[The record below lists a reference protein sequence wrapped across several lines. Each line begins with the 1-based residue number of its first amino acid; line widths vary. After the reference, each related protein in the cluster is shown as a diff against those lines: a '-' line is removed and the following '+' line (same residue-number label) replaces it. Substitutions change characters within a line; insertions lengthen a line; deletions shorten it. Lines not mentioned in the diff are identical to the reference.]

1 MTNSGDAAE
10 QVVRLSLEG
19 FEVAAKLTG
28 SAAKNIAILLASVL
42 KQEAT
47 QANKT
52 RGKARLTNMIKSGKE
67 LKVFSIP
74 NKDLKK
80 FTEQAKRYGVL
91 YCVLRDKNTNGDNVP
106 IDIIARA
113 EDASKIQRIVE
124 RFELGKVD
132 KVAIVT
138 ESQKAVEKR
147 EALEKDKPTKTK
159 NEIIT
164 EEATRKPIQKDG
176 YSQSNPTVAKT
187 DKNPPSRQN
196 SEPADMRTDK
206 GAESDGP
213 KKPSVKEKLDR
224 YKAQSKQQKEAE
236 RKEPEVDKTKSN
248 SAPKQT
254 VHKQPKNK
262 PRNRKRG
269 NYNDK
274 QFYSCKGRRSATET
288 FQRRICRENESGK
301 GSSISDVGRRRKSD
315 CFRPGEV
322 QSIP

>member
-1 MTNSGDAAE
+1 MTNGGDAAE

-19 FEVAAKLTG
+19 FEVAARLTG
-28 SAAKNIAILLASVL
+28 SAAKNVAILLASVL

-91 YCVLRDKNTNGDNVP
+91 YCVLRDKNTKGDNVP

-132 KVAIVT
+132 KAAIVT

-147 EALEKDKPTKTK
+147 EALEKEKPAINYGYIEGVMAPDGEEQDAYILGV
-159 NEIIT
+159 NEPVKKFTGKII
-164 EEATRKPIQKDG
+164 AI
-176 YSQSNPTVAKT
+176 V
-187 DKNPPSRQN
+187 
-196 SEPADMRTDK
+196 
-206 GAESDGP
+206 
-213 KKPSVKEKLDR
+213 
-224 YKAQSKQQKEAE
+224 
-236 RKEPEVDKTKSN
+236 
-248 SAPKQT
+248 
-254 VHKQPKNK
+254 
-262 PRNRKRG
+262 
-269 NYNDK
+269 
-274 QFYSCKGRRSATET
+274 
-288 FQRRICRENESGK
+288 
-301 GSSISDVGRRRKSD
+301 RRKDDMEEKWIVVPDGVTFSKEEIRRQIHFLEQYFD
-315 CFRPGEV
+315 SEIV
-322 QSIP
+322 M

>member
-91 YCVLRDKNTNGDNVP
+91 YCVLRDKNTKGDSVP

-132 KVAIVT
+132 KAAIVT

-147 EALEKDKPTKTK
+147 E
-159 NEIIT
+159 
-164 EEATRKPIQKDG
+164 
-176 YSQSNPTVAKT
+176 
-187 DKNPPSRQN
+187 
-196 SEPADMRTDK
+196 
-206 GAESDGP
+206 ESL
-213 KKPSVKEKLDR
+213 S
-224 YKAQSKQQKEAE
+224 
-236 RKEPEVDKTKSN
+236 
-248 SAPKQT
+248 
-254 VHKQPKNK
+254 
-262 PRNRKRG
+262 
-269 NYNDK
+269 
-274 QFYSCKGRRSATET
+274 
-288 FQRRICRENESGK
+288 
-301 GSSISDVGRRRKSD
+301 
-315 CFRPGEV
+315 
-322 QSIP
+322 

>member
-10 QVVRLSLEG
+10 QVVRLSVEG
-19 FEVAAKLTG
+19 FEVAARLTG

-91 YCVLRDKNTNGDNVP
+91 YCVLRDKNTRGDNVP

-132 KVAIVT
+132 KAAIVT

-147 EALEKDKPTKTK
+147 EAVEKDKPTKSK

-164 EEATRKPIQKDG
+164 EEAVRKPLQKEENA
-176 YSQSNPTVAKT
+176 QSNPTTAKT

-196 SEPADMRTDK
+196 SEPEDMQTDK
-206 GAESDGP
+206 RVLLLTDRRSHRLKRNLTAIRLRQNS
-213 KKPSVKEKLDR
+213 KKKQNAKSRKQIRQSILLYRSRR
-224 YKAQSKQQKEAE
+224 YTNSRKQ
-236 RKEPEVDKTKSN
+236 N
-248 SAPKQT
+248 
-254 VHKQPKNK
+254 

-269 NYNDK
+269 NYNDRK
-274 QFYSCKGRRSATET
+274 FYSCKSRRSATET
-288 FQRRICRENESGK
+288 FQRGIC
-301 GSSISDVGRRRKSD
+301 
-315 CFRPGEV
+315 
-322 QSIP
+322 